1 MDFTDQNNRKEISVD
16 QNNLYREETF
26 TDVKIASIRRLIPVK
41 PDGSQDY
48 TRKSLFIGLTQLV
61 SPQGPIPIQFPIE
74 AKNLKEAMEQFPVAM
89 NQTIEKMIEE
99 AKELK
104 RQEESR
110 IIVPGQTPTGKIKV
124 P

>member
-1 MDFTDQNNRKEISVD
+1 MDFTDQHSRKEISVD

>member
-1 MDFTDQNNRKEISVD
+1 MNFTDQNSMNDIAVD
-16 QNNLYREETF
+16 QSNLYREETF

-48 TRKSLFIGLTQLV
+48 TRKPIFIGITQLV
-61 SPQGPIPIQFPIE
+61 SPRGPIPIQFPIE
-74 AKNLKEAMEQFPVAM
+74 AKNLKEAMEQFPVYM
-89 NQTIEKMIEE
+89 NKTMEKMIEE

-104 RQEESR
+104 RQEDSR
-110 IIVPGQTPTGKIKV
+110 IIVPGQTPTGKITM

>member
-1 MDFTDQNNRKEISVD
+1 MTEISVD

-26 TDVKIASIRRLIPVK
+26 TDVKIASIRRLIPVN

-48 TRKSLFIGLTQLV
+48 TRKPIFIGFTQLV
-61 SPQGPIPIQFPIE
+61 SQRGPIPIQFPID
-74 AKNLKEAMEQFPVAM
+74 AKNLKEAIEKFPVSM
-89 NQTIEKMIEE
+89 NQTLEKMIED

-104 RQEESR
+104 RQEDSR

>member
-1 MDFTDQNNRKEISVD
+1 MDFTDQASMKEISVD
-16 QNNLYREETF
+16 RNNLYREEMF

-48 TRKSLFIGLTQLV
+48 TRKPIFIGFTQLV
-61 SPQGPIPIQFPIE
+61 SPRGPIPIQFPIE
-74 AKNLKEAMEQFPVAM
+74 ARNLKEAMEQFPAYM
-89 NQTIEKMIEE
+89 NQTIEKMIED

-104 RQEESR
+104 RQEDSR

>member
-1 MDFTDQNNRKEISVD
+1 MDFTDQNSMKKIAVD
-16 QNNLYREETF
+16 QNNLFREETF
-26 TDVKIASIRRLIPVK
+26 TDVKIASIRRLTPVK

-48 TRKSLFIGLTQLV
+48 TRKSIFIGLTQLV

-104 RQEESR
+104 RQEDSR
-110 IIVPGQTPTGKIKV
+110 IIVPGQTPTGKITM

>member
-1 MDFTDQNNRKEISVD
+1 MDFTDQNSKKEISVD

>member
-1 MDFTDQNNRKEISVD
+1 MDFADQNSMKEISVD

-61 SPQGPIPIQFPIE
+61 SPRGPIPIQFPIE

-89 NQTIEKMIEE
+89 NQTIERMIEE

-104 RQEESR
+104 RQEDSR
-110 IIVPGQTPTGKIKV
+110 IIVPGQTPTGKITM

>member
-1 MDFTDQNNRKEISVD
+1 MDFTDQNSRKEISVD

>member
-1 MDFTDQNNRKEISVD
+1 MDFTDQNSMKEISVD

-26 TDVKIASIRRLIPVK
+26 TDIKIASIRRLTPVK

-48 TRKSLFIGLTQLV
+48 TRKPIFIGLTQLV
-61 SPQGPIPIQFPIE
+61 SPQGPIPIQFNIE
-74 AKNLKEAMEQFPVAM
+74 AKNLKVAMEQFPVAM

>member
-1 MDFTDQNNRKEISVD
+1 MDFTDQNSMKKIAVD
-16 QNNLYREETF
+16 QNNLFREETF
-26 TDVKIASIRRLIPVK
+26 TDVKIASIRRLTPVK

-48 TRKSLFIGLTQLV
+48 TRKSIFIGLTQLV

-99 AKELK
+99 AKEMK
-104 RQEESR
+104 RQEDSR
-110 IIVPGQTPTGKIKV
+110 IIVPGQTPTGKITM